1 MKRNYCNWYMNT
13 IHKILSLCLL
23 FLLTIGMVSCNE
35 EQTNEDDFKLKG
47 DISKYVPAY
56 AFDLDATILN
66 GSDGYA
72 YMKFS
77 PITRTDLSL
86 WGLQLRSAKYYVDGI
101 LVGTGNS
108 SEQTLVAK
116 RSLFDAGKH
125 NVKAQFTI
133 GGEECNEVN
142 IDQEDDIFVI
152 SPNLDGYFDIDYN
165 YVTKGD
171 IFHVELYPPIGNDIH
186 INKVTYTWD
195 GTNYESVTSPYD
207 WKHQVTED
215 IGTDHNLTVTI
226 SCTEGSSQITYTM
239 SYSGIKIRDEEDEIV
254 STDLLNGITE
264 YKNGQTIQLTSKSYI
279 GRAKK
284 DSYEI
289 KYYLDD
295 KLVGQTSSFPYT
307 FKYKLS
313 NESVGIHRLKSLAIL
328 KEEDGTEKSSSETNF
343 DFLITK

>member
-1 MKRNYCNWYMNT
+1 MNT

-23 FLLTIGMVSCNE
+23 LLLTIGMVSCNE
-35 EQTNEDDFKLKG
+35 EQTNEDGFKLKG

-66 GSDGYA
+66 GSDGYT

-77 PITRTDLSL
+77 PITRTDLSI
-86 WGLQLRSAKYYVDGI
+86 WGLQLKSAKYYVDDI
-101 LVGTGNS
+101 LVGTGSS

-116 RSLFDAGKH
+116 RSLIDAGNH

-133 GGEECNEVN
+133 GGEGCNDVN
-142 IDQEDDIFVI
+142 IDLQDDKFII
-152 SPNLDGYFDIDYN
+152 SPNLDGYFDINYN

-171 IFHVELYPPIGNDIH
+171 IFHVEIYPPIGNDIH

-215 IGTDHNLTVTI
+215 IGTEHNLTVTI
-226 SCTEGSSQITYTM
+226 SCTKGSTQITYTIN
-239 SYSGIKIRDEEDEIV
+239 SGIKIRGEEDEIV
-254 STDLLNGITE
+254 STDLLNGIEE
-264 YKNGQTIQLTSKSYI
+264 YKNGQTIQLTSKCYI
-279 GRAKK
+279 GKAKK

-328 KEEDGTEKSSSETNF
+328 KEEDGTKKVLAIQTLT
-343 DFLITK
+343 FL

>member
-1 MKRNYCNWYMNT
+1 MKRKYSNWH
-13 IHKILSLCLL
+13 IKLSLCLS
-23 FLLTIGMVSCNE
+23 LLLAISMTSCNE
-35 EQTNEDDFKLKG
+35 EQTTEDNIKLKG

-77 PITRTDLSL
+77 PIVRTDLSL
-86 WGLQLRSAKYYVDGI
+86 WGLQLKSAKYYVDEE
-101 LVGTGNS
+101 LVGTGSS
-108 SEQTLVAK
+108 SEQTLDTK
-116 RSLFDAGKH
+116 RNTLSAGTH
-125 NVKAQFTI
+125 NVKALFTI
-133 GGEECNEVN
+133 DGEECNDVT
-142 IDQEDDIFVI
+142 IDIEDDKFVI
-152 SPNLDGYFDIDYN
+152 SSNLDGYFYIDYN

-171 IFHVELYPPIGNDIH
+171 ILHVELYPPRENDIH

-195 GTNYESVTSPYD
+195 GTSYESTTAPYD

-215 IGTDHNLTVTI
+215 IGTEHNLTVGI

-239 SYSGIKIRDEEDEIV
+239 SNSGIKIRGEEDEII
-254 STDLLNGITE
+254 STALLYGIQE
-264 YKNGQTIQLTSKSYI
+264 YQNGQTIQLNSKSYI
-279 GRAKK
+279 GSAKK

-289 KYYLDD
+289 KYYLDN

-313 NESVGIHRLKSLAIL
+313 NESVGIHRLKSQAIL
-328 KEEDGTEKSSSETNF
+328 KNEDGTEKSSSYTNF
-343 DFLITK
+343 DFLVTK